1 MIDQAADRMRVWFG
15 GLQPRER
22 RMVQAGA
29 AVLAVLIL
37 VGGILMPLAAKLS
50 AATARRDRQRADLA
64 WMQAHAA
71 EIRDAAGELRQPTNE
86 PPVVLVD
93 RTARA
98 SGLAAA
104 LRGTQPSGA
113 DGVRV
118 QLEAAPF
125 DTMMIWIASLDQR
138 YGLTVESIT
147 VDRAAHPGTVNAN
160 VTFTPPH
167 P

>member
-1 MIDQAADRMRVWFG
+1 MDRIRTWFG
-15 GLQPRER
+15 GLEPRER
-22 RMVQAGA
+22 RMLQAGA
-29 AVLAVLIL
+29 AVVAVLIL
-37 VGGILMPLAAKLS
+37 VGGVLMPLGASLS
-50 AATARRDRQRADLA
+50 AATARRDRQRADLV
-64 WMQAHAA
+64 WMQTHAA
-71 EIRDAAGELRQPTNE
+71 EIRAGAGQLREPANE

-93 RTARA
+93 QTARA

-125 DTMMIWIASLDQR
+125 DTLMIWIAKLDQR
-138 YGLTVESIT
+138 HGFAVESIT
-147 VDRAAHPGTVNAN
+147 VDRAAQPGTVNVN